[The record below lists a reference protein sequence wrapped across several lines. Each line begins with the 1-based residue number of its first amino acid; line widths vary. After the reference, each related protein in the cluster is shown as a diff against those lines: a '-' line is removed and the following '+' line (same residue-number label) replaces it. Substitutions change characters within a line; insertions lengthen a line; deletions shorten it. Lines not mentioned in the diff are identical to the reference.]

1 MKRLKDEN
9 VDLELQRSIKT
20 IMKQMKVMKSDTRVN
35 ILVRKW
41 RLLLVLKLT

>member
-20 IMKQMKVMKSDTRVN
+20 IIKQMKVVKLDTRVK

-41 RLLLVLKLT
+41 RLLLMLKLT